1 MAWNVE
7 RRLRCGDEEF
17 YEGGRSLDEEV
28 GAFLRYK
35 KALGVNKN
43 SFKSRKMLLMTL
55 FDR

>member
-28 GAFLRYK
+28 GALTREERGCGESCF
-35 KALGVNKN
+35 
-43 SFKSRKMLLMTL
+43 
-55 FDR
+55 